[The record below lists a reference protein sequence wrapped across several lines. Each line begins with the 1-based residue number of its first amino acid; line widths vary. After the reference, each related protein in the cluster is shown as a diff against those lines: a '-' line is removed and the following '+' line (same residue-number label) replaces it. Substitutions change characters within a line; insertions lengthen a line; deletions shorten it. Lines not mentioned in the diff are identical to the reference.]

1 MTPRLPLGI
10 FRGAKSR
17 RHVARAH
24 EAPKHRLDVL
34 ECAGVVDH
42 ECELL
47 WRGRL
52 EGARHER
59 GKPQQRPV
67 DDPVALFGFEL
78 LFVGAALQPRHG
90 HVEGGVLR
98 GNGGKQPRE
107 EVAGVEALRGRHA
120 DDGLNE
126 LAQAPVQI
134 GVIDLDHVL
143 RVRVGEVLGWEARGA
158 NGARR
163 RAHPAVV
170 VEQRT
175 AFGPRRHDKR
185 K

>member
-1 MTPRLPLGI
+1 MLQR
-10 FRGAKSR
+10 
-17 RHVARAH
+17 AR
-24 EAPKHRLDVL
+24 
-34 ECAGVVDH
+34 VVDH

-107 EVAGVEALRGRHA
+107 EVAGVEALRGRHG
-120 DDGLNE
+120 DDGLDE
-126 LAQAPVQI
+126 LQQALPKL
-134 GVIDLDHVL
+134 GVVDLDHVL
-143 RVRVGEVLGWEARGA
+143 RVRVGEVLGWEPRGA

-163 RAHPAVV
+163 RAHALVAHV
-170 VEQRT
+170 VEHH
-175 AFGPRRHDKR
+175 AVPGPKGRHDKR